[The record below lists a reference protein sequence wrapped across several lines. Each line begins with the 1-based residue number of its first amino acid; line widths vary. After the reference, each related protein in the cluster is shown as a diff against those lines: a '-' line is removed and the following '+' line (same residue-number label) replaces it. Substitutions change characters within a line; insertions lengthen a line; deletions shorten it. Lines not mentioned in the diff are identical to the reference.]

1 MSSMCVGRTTF
12 GIVMMLFLGETGARG
27 NTNSP
32 KIEAQDKVR
41 KSDGVEVTLKLFDAW
56 RIYPCPSEYPSD
68 SLTHEMAWGHH
79 HMHNSN

>member
-1 MSSMCVGRTTF
+1 MSSMCVGKTAF
-12 GIVMMLFLGETGARG
+12 GIVVMLFLEETGARG

-56 RIYPCPSEYPSD
+56 QVKEDIPLSIRIPV
-68 SLTHEMAWGHH
+68 
-79 HMHNSN
+79 